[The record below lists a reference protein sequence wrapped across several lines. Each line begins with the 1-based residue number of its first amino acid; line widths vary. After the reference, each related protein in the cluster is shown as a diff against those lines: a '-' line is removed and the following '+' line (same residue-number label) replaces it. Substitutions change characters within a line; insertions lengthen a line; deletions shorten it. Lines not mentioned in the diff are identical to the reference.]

1 MTEREAVEEQPGA
14 ADVAWIPGDEFH
26 NGPARVH
33 RPRPDEPAALVKR
46 RADMAHVL
54 YRPANPNA
62 DVPGWMAGSG
72 TARAV
77 WLASEQPDSAEHL
90 ITTGLR
96 AAFDTYLEPGAA
108 EGWHQ
113 HPESEE
119 LYVVLTGELTVRVG
133 DGTPEEAAE
142 FVLAP
147 GDTHHIPVGWWHA
160 ARAGAAGVR
169 FIVVEWF
176 A

>member
-1 MTEREAVEEQPGA
+1 MQPESVDEQPGA
-14 ADVAWIPGDEFH
+14 EDAAWIDGEQFH
-26 NGPARVH
+26 SRPARVH
-33 RPRPDEPAALVKR
+33 RERAGEPPALVKR

-54 YRPANPNA
+54 YQPANPNPGA
-62 DVPGWMAGSG
+62 PGWLAGSG

-77 WLASEQPDSAEHL
+77 WLASEQPGSAEGL
-90 ITTGLR
+90 IPTGLR
-96 AAFDTYLEPGAA
+96 AAFDTYLEPGSA

-113 HPESEE
+113 HAESEE
-119 LYVVLTGELTVRVG
+119 LYLVLSGELTVRVG
-133 DGTPEEAAE
+133 DGDPRAAQE

-160 ARAGAAGVR
+160 ARAGEEGVR
-169 FIVVEWF
+169 FVVVEWF